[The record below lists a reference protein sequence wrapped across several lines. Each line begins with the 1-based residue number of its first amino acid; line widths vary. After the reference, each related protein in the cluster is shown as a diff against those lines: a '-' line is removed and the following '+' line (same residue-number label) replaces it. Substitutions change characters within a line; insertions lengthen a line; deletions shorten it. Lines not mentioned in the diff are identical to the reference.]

1 MTHHSKHI
9 TLIPHGGL
17 ANRMKA
23 IAAGLRLAEA
33 VDSQLHIIWFA
44 NKDLNAKFC
53 DLFLPIDSSRVT
65 VTEGS
70 KWTGLSLGRPRLGN
84 VWVPAA
90 YRMINHSRFM
100 NVKTVTRHMDEGDF
114 DFTAWARGHN
124 VWLAT
129 CVYFWGEP
137 IPDDAFD
144 IFHPQA
150 DLQREIDR
158 MAAQIDAD
166 TIGMHIRGTDN
177 GPSQLLSPPE
187 AFAEYLHTLPQHV
200 RVYLATDEASVKS
213 DFKKEFGSRIVSMD
227 HKVCR
232 DTLDGMR
239 DAVVEMF
246 LLARTSRIVGSG
258 KSTFSATPA
267 SIGRIP
273 FQTVTEARI
282 ASMHPAGHKHSDTLA
297 IIVTYNAM
305 PWLSKCIGSVLQ
317 SAVPADIMVIDNK
330 STDDTEVTVRRDY
343 PQVMF
348 LENYANLGFGQANNI
363 GMNYALQHGYR
374 AVLLLNQD
382 AWIDP
387 DVIGRMAD
395 ALQRHPDLGI
405 VSPIHLTGRGDKVEH
420 GFSVYSGVT
429 NLRQQPSDDVVTVP
443 FIDAAIWYMP
453 VSVFSHVGLFAP
465 LFYHYGEDKD
475 LANRMRYHH
484 YRIGLV
490 PGVYGYHDREG
501 RRVTWDGFM
510 RAEEVYH
517 LSEYANINYSRQR
530 AIAMGL
536 LAVAKKALLSAL
548 RLRLSACCDYI
559 KLLWTLHK
567 KSDKVMITRKQSA
580 HVDLNNYR

>member
-1 MTHHSKHI
+1 MTQHNKHI
-9 TLIPHGGL
+9 TLIAHGGL

-33 VDSQLHIIWFA
+33 VDSQLHIVWFA
-44 NKDLNAKFC
+44 NKDLNAKFS
-53 DLFLPIDSSRVT
+53 DLFLPIDSPRVT
-65 VTEGS
+65 VTETA
-70 KWTGLSLGRPRLGN
+70 KRTLYTLDRPRKGN
-84 VWVPAA
+84 LWIPAIGRLKGHR
-90 YRMINHSRFM
+90 RMM

-124 VWLAT
+124 VWMAA

-144 IFHPQA
+144 IFRPQA

-158 MAAQIDAD
+158 IGAQIDAD

-177 GPSQLLSPPE
+177 GPAQLLSPPA
-187 AFAEYLHTLPQHV
+187 AFAEYLRTLPQHV
-200 RVYLATDEASVKS
+200 RVYLATDEATVKS
-213 DFKKEFGSRIVSMD
+213 NFRKEFGSRIVCMD
-227 HKVCR
+227 HAVRR

-239 DAVVEMF
+239 DAVIEMF
-246 LLARTSRIVGSG
+246 LLARTCRIVGSG
-258 KSTFSATPA
+258 KSTFSTTPA

-273 FQTVTEARI
+273 FQTVTEART
-282 ASMHPAGHKHSDTLA
+282 AALSHAYPRHSDTLA

-305 PWLSKCIGSVLQ
+305 PWLHKCIGSVLR
-317 SAVPADIMVIDNK
+317 SAVPADIMVLDNE
-330 STDDTEVTVRRDY
+330 STDDTVATVRRDY
-343 PQVMF
+343 PQVI
-348 LENYANLGFGQANNI
+348 LLDNHANLGFGRANNI
-363 GMNYALQHGYR
+363 GMNYALQHDYH

-387 DVIGRMAD
+387 DVIGRMAE

-420 GFSVYSGVT
+420 GFSVYSSVT
-429 NLRQQPSDDVVTVP
+429 DLSQQPSGDVVTVP

-453 VSVFSHVGLFAP
+453 VSVFSHVGLFAQ

-475 LANRMRYHH
+475 LANRMCYHR
-484 YRIGLV
+484 YRIGFV
-490 PGVYGYHDREG
+490 PGVYGYHDREA
-501 RRVTWDGFM
+501 RRVTQAGFI
-510 RAEEVYH
+510 RAEKVYH
-517 LSEYANINYSRQR
+517 LSEYANINYSKQR
-530 AIAMGL
+530 AMAMGL
-536 LAVAKKALLSAL
+536 LAVVKKVLLSAL

-559 KLLWTLHK
+559 QLLWELYQTTGE
-567 KSDKVMITRKQSA
+567 VTITRKQSV